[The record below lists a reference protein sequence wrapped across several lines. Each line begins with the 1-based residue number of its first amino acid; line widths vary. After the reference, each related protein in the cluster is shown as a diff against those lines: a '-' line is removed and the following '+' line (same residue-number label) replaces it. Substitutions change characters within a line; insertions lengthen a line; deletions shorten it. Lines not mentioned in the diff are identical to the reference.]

1 MVVVIIYFFH
11 RRPIDVKRSLNL
23 CLFLNSESCLM
34 SVLLF
39 GSLSSLKLWF
49 FPHWLYA
56 FVTRYEEM
64 EISRKR
70 EHVICLAGF
79 FPQFSFY
86 HTVDFFAGQYNVL
99 TSFFYSIKSW
109 TVLLEDLKA
118 RLTRWGIIGLLPLS
132 VCLSAHSPMN
142 TSACTF
148 VLMIL
153 NSD

>member
-99 TSFFYSIKSW
+99 TSFFLFHQ
-109 TVLLEDLKA
+109 VLDC
-118 RLTRWGIIGLLPLS
+118 LTRRPQSPAHTLRYNWSSTPL
-132 VCLSAHSPMN
+132 CLSLSSQSNEHECLHICAN
-142 TSACTF
+142 DF
-148 VLMIL
+148 E
-153 NSD
+153 